1 MKAFFEAPQKSVKMK
16 FNLILISKQLS
27 EIHGTLRVKD
37 DISSRRDPSI
47 ITSIASE
54 LLRDEKFPEIP
65 EFIEIFFGPMLFPD
79 FFL

>member
-1 MKAFFEAPQKSVKMK
+1 MKL
-16 FNLILISKQLS
+16 NLVLISKKLL
-27 EIHGTLRVKD
+27 EIHRTLRVKD

-65 EFIEIFFGPMLFPD
+65 EFIEIFWANIVSG
-79 FFL
+79 FFSLKIIFMAHLIG